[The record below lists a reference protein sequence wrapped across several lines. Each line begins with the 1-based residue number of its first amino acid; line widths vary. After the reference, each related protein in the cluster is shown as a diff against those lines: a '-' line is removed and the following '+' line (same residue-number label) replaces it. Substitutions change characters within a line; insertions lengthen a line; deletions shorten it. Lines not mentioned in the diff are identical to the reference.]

1 MTDEADDFRQAGG
14 LASERRRK
22 TRKAFGKGA
31 PIAPLVSASPARRK
45 RANDNRRSLSGQI
58 PKRSRVNAVTRLG
71 LHTASWTAGRLPTVY
86 RDCPSLIS
94 LLDVHDFEIWGG

>member
-45 RANDNRRSLSGQI
+45 RANDNRRSLS
-58 PKRSRVNAVTRLG
+58 
-71 LHTASWTAGRLPTVY
+71 
-86 RDCPSLIS
+86 
-94 LLDVHDFEIWGG
+94 